1 MMSEFIQRSI
11 EVMTYY
17 FYTYYRNP
25 KITLHRADCGFCNKG
40 KGMQTARS
48 HNGTGRWRGS
58 YSQFE
63 QAVEAARLFSEQM
76 GVEPTYCQRCL
87 SDLEIASIKN

>member
-1 MMSEFIQRSI
+1 
-11 EVMTYY
+11 MTYY

-25 KITLHRADCGFCNKG
+25 KITLHRADCGFCKKG

-63 QAVEAARLFSEQM
+63 QAVEAARLLSEQM

-87 SDLEIASIKN
+87 PDQGSVSLKN

>member
-1 MMSEFIQRSI
+1 MKRASIRRTIQVI
-11 EVMTYY
+11 AYY
-17 FYTYYRNP
+17 FYTFYRNP

-40 KGMQTARS
+40 KGMQTGRS

-58 YSQFE
+58 YSQYG
-63 QAVEAARLFSEQM
+63 QAVEAAKLFSEQM

-87 SDLEIASIKN
+87 PVEAIESLKN